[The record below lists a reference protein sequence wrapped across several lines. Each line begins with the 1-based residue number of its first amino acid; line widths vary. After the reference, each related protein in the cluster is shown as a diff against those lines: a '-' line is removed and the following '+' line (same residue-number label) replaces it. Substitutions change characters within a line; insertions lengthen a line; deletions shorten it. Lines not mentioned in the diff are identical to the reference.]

1 MKIINNLKPIKK
13 FDIEELLNFLASELE
28 ISEDV
33 ELALFYNGKL
43 LDKLSTDDV
52 EYSAL
57 LQPYPIP
64 KKYSLMVREDASSL
78 NQILCHEM
86 VHLKQYESG
95 LLSQSS
101 DFKTVTWKG
110 KVYDNTERYFNRE
123 WEEEAFDKQNKLWKQ
138 FKKQKKNGD

>member
-1 MKIINNLKPIKK
+1 
-13 FDIEELLNFLASELE
+13 
-28 ISEDV
+28 
-33 ELALFYNGKL
+33 
-43 LDKLSTDDV
+43 
-52 EYSAL
+52 
-57 LQPYPIP
+57 
-64 KKYSLMVREDASSL
+64 
-78 NQILCHEM
+78 M